1 MALAPVRS
9 TPKGVTVPAEF
20 STIRPDTKIF
30 RNDLGT
36 AGVDLFS
43 GKTRDSHTLYLNP
56 RNASGEL
63 TKVPKKQT
71 EFRDWNELN
80 GTRDFTEARA
90 FKAELQV
97 SGKHVSAFIEAN
109 GHENVD
115 VPLRIS
121 NGAGQSETVMITP
134 GKHYELELGFSV
146 LTAVWDPD
154 QNVIG
159 AVG

>member
-1 MALAPVRS
+1 MALSPIRS
-9 TPKGVTVPAEF
+9 KGVTVPAELV
-20 STIRPDTKIF
+20 TIRPDTKIF

-36 AGVDLFS
+36 GVDLFI
-43 GKTRDSHTLYLNP
+43 GKSKDSHTLYLNP

-63 TKVPKKQT
+63 VKVPKTQT
-71 EFRDWNELN
+71 DFRDWNELN
-80 GTRDFTEARA
+80 GTKAFTPDRA
-90 FKAELQV
+90 FRAELSV
-97 SGKHVSAFIEAN
+97 SGKRVSAFIEAT
-109 GHENVD
+109 GAEKLD

-121 NGAGQSETVMITP
+121 NGAGQTETVMITP
-134 GKHYELELGFSV
+134 GKHYELELAFNV